1 MDTEYPWVPG
11 APSVKGKSTHSQVR
25 WETARW
31 SRDPLC
37 TDAPCSLDSGIAGV
51 QQTAERR
58 PQGWQQNCTGSHS
71 KGGSPWVKRGCC
83 EGVRGQPRSC
93 ANVSA
98 PGTALATRHSLRLAT
113 ELNATQLNSA
123 RMAPFPRQTVRIAV
137 AGKPYKKKG
146 GQTPT
151 HGRLRFHFF
160 FFLVLSSHSFFN
172 WNFICPVCLHIITIR
187 GTFVACYANLR
198 PAHPEMNECE

>member
-1 MDTEYPWVPG
+1 MDTRIPPSTRGTQCEGEINPRPSSLGNSEMEPGPPLHGRPLQPWL
-11 APSVKGKSTHSQVR
+11 R
-25 WETARW
+25 N
-31 SRDPLC
+31 SRRSADGRATSSRLA
-37 TDAPCSLDSGIAGV
+37 TKLHWQSL
-51 QQTAERR
+51 ER
-58 PQGWQQNCTGSHS
+58 
-71 KGGSPWVKRGCC
+71 GSPWVKRGCC

-137 AGKPYKKKG
+137 AGKPYKKEG
-146 GQTPT
+146 GRTPT

>member
-1 MDTEYPWVPG
+1 MKSNPWLCKFLDTRGTNEQPRIWWIPEYPWVPG
-11 APSVKGKSTHSQVR
+11 APSVKGKSTHGRVR

-123 RMAPFPRQTVRIAV
+123 RIAPFPRQTVRIAV

-146 GQTPT
+146 ADP
-151 HGRLRFHFF
+151 HPWSASISLFF
-160 FFLVLSSHSFFN
+160 FFWSSARTRFLIEISFAPF
-172 WNFICPVCLHIITIR
+172 VCT
-187 GTFVACYANLR
+187 
-198 PAHPEMNECE
+198 